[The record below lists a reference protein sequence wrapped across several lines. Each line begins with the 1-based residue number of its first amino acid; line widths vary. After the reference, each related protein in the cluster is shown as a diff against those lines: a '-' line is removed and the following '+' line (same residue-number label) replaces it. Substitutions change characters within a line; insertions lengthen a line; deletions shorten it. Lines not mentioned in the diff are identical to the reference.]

1 MCAFLSSVSCP
12 PPPAL
17 TPLLRQCTA
26 EDLAKWQRLDDVI
39 MGGKSSSAM
48 ELGADGAAV
57 WKGDLIVEV
66 RKHRLAKKTDG
77 SLALGLMSAL
87 PA

>member
-1 MCAFLSSVSCP
+1 MCALFLLCLLSP
-12 PPPAL
+12 APNPAL
-17 TPLLRQCTA
+17 TPLLRQRTA

-66 RKHRLAKKTDG
+66 RKHRLAKN
-77 SLALGLMSAL
+77 
-87 PA
+87 